1 LRIRLELLRFWDAE
15 ALSRRA
21 NQQIETKQHS
31 TDEVAQQNSKDYS
44 RISEESAKLTIA
56 AESETEEKRL
66 TVHVPKEQLESK
78 RNELLND
85 LWWLQ
90 HTILSRRQDLRQ
102 RKESEQPQH

>member
-31 TDEVAQQNSKDYS
+31 TDEAAQQNSKDYS

-56 AESETEEKRL
+56 AESENVKKYQKIIIKNSGGRASDC
-66 TVHVPKEQLESK
+66 QSSK
-78 RNELLND
+78 RTARIKTE
-85 LWWLQ
+85 
-90 HTILSRRQDLRQ
+90 
-102 RKESEQPQH
+102 